1 MAKEAEQNRNTTDG
15 GLDGYVGSLSPSAQ
29 IAYATS
35 ELHKHGDDNLL
46 EWDASIRRSL
56 RTGGFACMLLANNAP
71 TVRREPKS
79 TLLTPEPEPTP
90 TPTSSNPDYPNPRGT
105 NSLLSLYTANS
116 QTSAAGLSTTIHK
129 RDPSQQYTFFVAPKL
144 AMIIVSPPI
153 RTFFEQHPHL
163 DEFVI
168 PNPYGDFKPSAIRL
182 IALWICQLLQA
193 AEPRPI
199 DSMADCKTHPRL
211 VDALDIRVAMQLLG
225 MEEVYLPHFVP
236 LYTASLSQ
244 RKPTTLEAKAVVAHV
259 VPEVCSVVEDDEVVG
274 ALAERLGELERM
286 GRLNKG
292 VWGAFLRK
300 ESNRGLLVA
309 VQKNGAFGGVETV
322 GVTSPPKKVEYKLEG
337 DVLEMGHE
345 SVASISEASAEHAHE
360 ESDQELQEAGGAP
373 QEEGVRV
380 GKKGQKNWKSQVT
393 SKVTAGWGKV
403 RRIASGSSSNPP
415 RRQ

>member
-1 MAKEAEQNRNTTDG
+1 MAKGAEENRKTTGAD
-15 GLDGYVGSLSPSAQ
+15 LDSYVGSLSPSAQ
-29 IAYATS
+29 VAYATS

-46 EWDASIRRSL
+46 EWDTPIRRSL
-56 RTGGFACMLLANNAP
+56 QKGGFSCMLLANNAP
-71 TVRREPKS
+71 TVRREPKY
-79 TLLTPEPEPTP
+79 TLSTPEPEPA
-90 TPTSSNPDYPNPRGT
+90 PTSSNPDYPNPRGT
-105 NSLLSLYTANS
+105 NPLLSLYPANS

-129 RDPSQQYTFFVAPKL
+129 RDPSKQYTFFVAPKL
-144 AMIIVSPPI
+144 AMVIVSPPI

-182 IALWICQLLQA
+182 IALWLCQLLQD

-199 DSMADCKTHPRL
+199 DSMADRKTHPRL
-211 VDALDIRVAMQLLG
+211 FDALDIRVAMQLLG
-225 MEEVYLPHFVP
+225 MEEAYLPHFVP

-259 VPEVCSVVEDDEVVG
+259 VPEVCLMVEDDEVVG
-274 ALAERLGELERM
+274 ALAERLGELERK
-286 GRLNKG
+286 GRLDKG

-300 ESNRGLLVA
+300 ESNQGLLVA

-322 GVTSPPKKVEYKLEG
+322 GVTSPPKTIEYKLEG

-345 SVASISEASAEHAHE
+345 SVASISEVGAEHAHE
-360 ESDQELQEAGGAP
+360 DSDQDLQGADESS
-373 QEEGVRV
+373 QEEGIHVE
-380 GKKGQKNWKSQVT
+380 KKGHKTWKSHMT

-403 RRIASGSSSNPP
+403 RRIASGSSNNPP
-415 RRQ
+415 RGH

>member
-1 MAKEAEQNRNTTDG
+1 
-15 GLDGYVGSLSPSAQ
+15 
-29 IAYATS
+29 
-35 ELHKHGDDNLL
+35 
-46 EWDASIRRSL
+46 
-56 RTGGFACMLLANNAP
+56 
-71 TVRREPKS
+71 
-79 TLLTPEPEPTP
+79 
-90 TPTSSNPDYPNPRGT
+90 
-105 NSLLSLYTANS
+105 
-116 QTSAAGLSTTIHK
+116 
-129 RDPSQQYTFFVAPKL
+129 
-144 AMIIVSPPI
+144 
-153 RTFFEQHPHL
+153 
-163 DEFVI
+163 VI

-182 IALWICQLLQA
+182 IALWICQLLPS

-211 VDALDIRVAMQLLG
+211 VDALDIRIAMQLLG
-225 MEEVYLPHFVP
+225 MEDVYLPHFVP

-286 GRLNKG
+286 GRLDKG

-309 VQKNGAFGGVETV
+309 VQKNGTFGGVETV
-322 GVTSPPKKVEYKLEG
+322 GVTSPPKKVEYKPEG